1 MNNTI
6 KKVRNTLLWLVLA
19 PIMLVL
25 LLFIALYIPPVQKW
39 AVDIAAEKLSE
50 EMGLRV
56 TVDRVLLKFP
66 LDLSLGGVVA
76 IKDDVSMFN
85 GKELKPDTVLNC
97 DELLLDVSVI
107 PLFSG
112 KLQVD
117 EVSLKNTYV
126 NTLDLVDALMIQGHV
141 GDLHTN
147 NVSMLFS
154 EGNANIPNL
163 SLSRSDLTITLA
175 DSVPEDTTDEE
186 PSFLRMINMEHVAMD
201 DVALKLNLSPS
212 QDSMYVTTHFDKAV
226 LATRLDLEKGD
237 YFVKDMS
244 VSDSYI
250 GWDIGESHNLNLTVD
265 NQTKKT
271 VNGFD
276 PNHIN
281 LTKVNLD
288 IDSLSY
294 LSSGDLYVGIK
305 ELSAHDRCGLS
316 IDNANG
322 IYRMDTKSLSLENFN
337 LKTPE
342 SDLHLNMQMDLNAW
356 DEKEPGTF
364 TVSAKGTVGKD
375 DIMQFTNDFTSQF
388 DKSWP
393 NQPLTLDVEATGNM
407 QNLYINHLTAQ
418 LPGAFNISTSGS
430 LSNLMG
436 ADGDMDFDVHIDATG
451 QNLAFVKNFL
461 PADVRN
467 SFNIPRGVSLNG
479 DMSMRRGVIK
489 ANAMLRAGGSAARI
503 IADYDTK
510 SEYYMIDLDA
520 KNFLVN
526 SFVPLPEITKITGHV
541 YAKGKGFDF
550 NSPLCYTNAKLNLAH
565 ASYGQYYLTR
575 TQAALSLKNHHLGAN
590 IDTSDPRLIGHFD
603 IDGTMTGKNIAANA
617 IIDLPYADI
626 KALGFSADPLTATA
640 THGTLNFSSNY
651 DNLFLVD
658 MNVQGVQVTMND
670 RDSLVTDMFDLY
682 AISTVDSTAISA
694 KTGDFILNMYSPNN
708 LFKLVDQYSLVGKTL
723 GQQLKDRNLN
733 LVHIKSM
740 MPEATLYAKI
750 GNDNPISKFI
760 ALKGYRYDEI
770 SANLQTSKEFGLRG
784 DAHVY
789 AFKND
794 SLSVDTV
801 FFNLQQDST
810 FLSFNSGITCS
821 EQELFPAFSAYV
833 DGHIEPSKAD
843 VRISFFD
850 ENKEKGLD
858 LGLRG
863 IIGEDSVLRMT
874 MFPEKPIIAYREF
887 TVNPD
892 SYIHLHKKNRMFADV
907 FLTSNSDSCTI
918 SLKANPD
925 DTQLQNINAVINNV
939 DLKQLLSVVP
949 FVPRMTGNAS
959 LSADYVLTEDNY
971 SVEGLFEAENFT
983 YEGVPMGDL
992 MTMFRYHPVGE
1003 VGHDI
1008 NAVLFQNEYSIAK
1021 IAGTYNADG
1030 NEHLDLSVILEQL
1043 PASLADPFIPDN
1055 ICAFDGMIDGLINV
1069 KGPLD
1074 SLLFNGNIYPKD
1086 VHVYSEVY
1094 SFDLRLGNNPITF
1107 TNSLL
1112 RFNGISIY
1120 GAHDNPLT
1128 INGFVDFSDLDNMK
1142 FNLSLYGQ
1150 DFAVF
1155 DAPRTHKS
1163 ALYGT
1168 LYGDFFA
1175 RVNGTSNDL
1184 KVRGLVNVLNSTDMT
1199 YIMTNTP
1206 LTVDYRLD
1214 DIVTFV
1220 DFSAPPDMSKREPH
1234 KFMGVDLQLTL
1245 EIEDGAKVN
1254 CEFSADGQSYVNV
1267 QGGGTIRMN
1276 YTPEGVFNML
1286 GRYTINEGEMKY
1298 TLPVIPLKTFTIK
1311 KGSYIEFTGEA
1322 SNPILNIEAT
1332 ETEKASVGNED
1343 GSSRTVLFNT
1353 GLRIT
1358 NTLNDM
1364 GLEFTIDAPEDL
1376 AVQNELAGM
1385 TAEEKNK
1392 LAVAMLATGMYLSS
1406 NNSSGFSASNALNQF
1421 LQSEINNIA
1430 GKAFSSAL
1438 KVDMSLGLE
1447 QNKREDGST
1456 RTDYS
1461 FKFSKRFFS
1470 DRLNVVIGGKV
1481 SSGENNNQPSGA
1493 YIDDVSLEWRL
1504 DKGGTQYIRL
1514 FHDKNYDNLV
1524 EGELTENGAGVL
1536 LRKKVDKFSDLI
1548 IWKRKNKKPVD
1559 NQNRSN
1565 R

>member
-1 MNNTI
+1 MNKTI
-6 KKVRNTLLWLVLA
+6 KRIIHALLWVVLA
-19 PIMLVL
+19 PIILVL

-50 EMGLRV
+50 EMGMRV

-76 IKDDVSMFN
+76 IKDDVSVFN
-85 GKELKPDTVLNC
+85 GKELPADTVLNC
-97 DELLLDVSVI
+97 EELLLNVSVL

-112 KLQVD
+112 ELQVD
-117 EVSLKNTYV
+117 EVSLKNTHV
-126 NTLDLVDALMIQGHV
+126 NTLDLIDALMIQGHV
-141 GDLHTN
+141 GDLHSDN
-147 NVSMLFS
+147 ISMLYK
-154 EGNANIPNL
+154 EGSATIPNL
-163 SLSRSDLTITLA
+163 SLSNSNLILTLA
-175 DSVPEDTTDEE
+175 DSVPEDTTEEE
-186 PSFLRMINMEHVAMD
+186 PAFLRVIDMKHVAMD
-201 DVALKLNLSPS
+201 DVALQLNLSPS
-212 QDSMYVTTHFDKAV
+212 QDSMSVTTHFDKAV
-226 LATRLDLEKGD
+226 LSTRLNLENGD
-237 YFVKDMS
+237 YFVNDLT

-250 GWDIGESHNLNLTVD
+250 GWDVGEAAKLDFSLDNLT
-265 NQTKKT
+265 KKEIK
-271 VNGFD
+271 GFN

-281 LTKVNLD
+281 MSNVNLE

-305 ELSAHDRCGLS
+305 KLSANDRSGLCV
-316 IDNANG
+316 DNAKG
-322 IYRMDTKSLSLENFN
+322 TYRMDNKALYLDDFY

-342 SDLHLNMQMDLNAW
+342 SDLHLNMQMDMNAW
-356 DEKEPGTF
+356 DEKDPGVF
-364 TVSAKGTVGKD
+364 TISAQGTVGKS

-393 NQPLTLDVEATGNM
+393 NQSMTLDIDATGNM

-418 LPGAFNISTSGS
+418 MPGAFNVSTSGS
-430 LSNLMG
+430 FSNLMS
-436 ADGDMDFDVHIDATG
+436 ADGNMDFDVHIDATG
-451 QNLAFVKNFL
+451 QNLAFVKSFM
-461 PADVRN
+461 PVDVRN

-503 IADYDTK
+503 ITDYDTN

-526 SFVPLPEITKITGHV
+526 SFVPLPETTKITGHV

-565 ASYGQYYLTR
+565 ASYGQYYLTK

-617 IIDLPYADI
+617 VIDLPYADI

-651 DNLFLVD
+651 DDLFLVD
-658 MNVQGVQVTMND
+658 MNIQGVQITMNEK
-670 RDSLVTDMFDLY
+670 DSLVTDLFDLY
-682 AISTVDSTAISA
+682 AMSTVDSTAISA
-694 KTGDFILNMYSPNN
+694 KTGDFVLNMYSPNN
-708 LFKLVDQYSLVGKTL
+708 LFKLIDKYSLVGKTL
-723 GQQLKDRNLN
+723 GQQLKDRDLN
-733 LVHIKSM
+733 LDQIKSM

-760 ALKGYRYDEI
+760 ALKGYEYNEI

-789 AFKND
+789 AFKTD
-794 SLSVDTV
+794 SMSVDTI

-810 FLSFNSGITCS
+810 YISFNSGITCS

-833 DGHIEPSKAD
+833 DGHIEPNKAD
-843 VRISFFD
+843 VRLSFFD
-850 ENKEKGLD
+850 ENHEKGLD
-858 LGLRG
+858 LGFRG
-863 IIGEDSVLRMT
+863 VIGEDSVLRMT
-874 MFPEKPIIAYREF
+874 LFPEKLIIAYREF
-887 TVNPD
+887 TVSPE

-907 FLTSNSDSCTI
+907 FMQSTSDSCTI

-939 DLKQLLSVVP
+939 DLKQLLTVLP
-949 FVPRMTGNAS
+949 FVPRMTGNLS
-959 LSADYVLTEDNY
+959 LSADYIATEDNY
-971 SVEGLFEAENFT
+971 SVEGLVSADDFT
-983 YEGVPMGDL
+983 YEGVPMGNI
-992 MTMFRYHPVGE
+992 MTMFRYHPIGDS
-1003 VGHDI
+1003 GHDI
-1008 NAVLFQNEYSIAK
+1008 NAVLFQNEYSVAK
-1021 IAGTYNADG
+1021 VDGTYNVDG
-1030 NEHLDLSVILEQL
+1030 NNKLDMSVILEQL
-1043 PASLADPFIPDN
+1043 PVSLADPFIPDN
-1055 ICAFDGMIDGLINV
+1055 ICAFEGVIDGLINV

-1074 SLLFNGNIYPKD
+1074 SLIFNGNIYPDD
-1086 VHVYSEVY
+1086 VHVYSDIY
-1094 SFDLRLGNNPITF
+1094 SFDLRLGNEPITF
-1107 TNSLL
+1107 SNSLL
-1112 RFNGISIY
+1112 RFNGINIY
-1120 GAHDNPLT
+1120 GAHDKPLT

-1142 FNLSLYGQ
+1142 MNLSLYGKN
-1150 DFAVF
+1150 FAVF

-1163 ALYGT
+1163 ALFGT

-1175 RVNGTSNDL
+1175 RVNGTLHDL
-1184 KVRGLVNVLNSTDMT
+1184 KIRGLVNVLNSTDMT

-1220 DFSAPPDMSKREPH
+1220 DFSAPPDVAKREPR
-1234 KFMGVDLQLTL
+1234 KYMGIDLQLTL
-1245 EIEDGAKVN
+1245 EVEDGAKMN

-1267 QGGGTIRMN
+1267 QGGGTIRIN

-1332 ETEKASVGNED
+1332 ETQKASVGNDD
-1343 GSSRTVLFNT
+1343 GSSRSVLFNT

-1376 AVQNELAGM
+1376 SVQNELASM

-1406 NNSSGFSASNALNQF
+1406 NNSSGFTASNALNQF
-1421 LQSEINNIA
+1421 LQTEINSIA
-1430 GKAFSSAL
+1430 GKAVNSAL

-1447 QNKREDGST
+1447 QNRSEDGST

-1470 DRLNVVIGGKV
+1470 DRLNVIIGGKV
-1481 SSGENNNQPSGA
+1481 STGANNNQPSGA

-1524 EGELTENGAGVL
+1524 EGEITENGAGVL

-1548 IWKRKNKKPVD
+1548 IWKKKKKD
-1559 NQNRSN
+1559 DSQSK
-1565 R
+1565 